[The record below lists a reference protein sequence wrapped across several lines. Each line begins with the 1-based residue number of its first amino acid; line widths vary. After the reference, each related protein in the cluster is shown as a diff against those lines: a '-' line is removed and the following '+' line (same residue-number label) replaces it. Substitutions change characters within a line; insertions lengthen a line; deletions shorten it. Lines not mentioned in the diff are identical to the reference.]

1 MQALMM
7 SQTQQTIFPP
17 PCRSLS
23 WSPIGWVL
31 WIIQFYPELH
41 KFYYFL
47 IEHSFFPAPIM
58 CIPLNKE
65 PTPPTTAMVVW
76 MRSGPYRFMYLDTC
90 SPVSDAV
97 WEVCLTFRRP
107 SLAGGSIWGGVGGT
121 WLHFLFSLCFLGA
134 DKMWS
139 FSDCWTGL
147 TSLLPCFL
155 RHCRLYPPGTTSH
168 TNPSYPRL
176 LLDRVFYRSRGEAT
190 KQKLDLCF
198 MSLSFSILCILE
210 RSSVSDVHF
219 THGFCQC
226 IFPFSQECP
235 LKRDFYLN
243 RINSTWFYF
252 IDHAFDT
259 VPESLP
265 LSQDRIF
272 F

>member
-1 MQALMM
+1 
-7 SQTQQTIFPP
+7 
-17 PCRSLS
+17 
-23 WSPIGWVL
+23 
-31 WIIQFYPELH
+31 
-41 KFYYFL
+41 
-47 IEHSFFPAPIM
+47 
-58 CIPLNKE
+58 
-65 PTPPTTAMVVW
+65 MVVW

-107 SLAGGSIWGGVGGT
+107 SLAGRSTSEGAGGT

-155 RHCRLYPPGTTSH
+155 CHCRLYPPGTTSH

-198 MSLSFSILCILE
+198 MSLSFNILCIFE

-226 IFPFSQECP
+226 IFPFSQERP

-243 RINSTWFYF
+243 RINSTSFYF

-265 LSQDRIF
+265 LSQDQIF